1 MNERFEIQYA
11 GEWFGWWRTLIIES
25 DLNRAV
31 DMATRFRNS
40 TSNSGHKYRLVHI
53 LDEFEK

>member
-11 GEWFGWWRTLIIES
+11 GEVSGWWRTLIIES
-25 DLNRAV
+25 DLDRAV
-31 DMATRFRNS
+31 NIMNRFRGTPS
-40 TSNSGHKYRLVHI
+40 TGHKYRLVHI